1 MSKNKETLSVVIS
14 TKKID
19 EDYIKHVKKMFSQ
32 PDTEILVYEN
42 DGEKSLTE
50 VYNIGLRESKND
62 IVVFM
67 HDDLILETPN
77 MTPKIVNMIS
87 KNSFNSNYG
96 IIGIAGTDK
105 LTSGRWWDNR
115 ENMFGVVGH
124 IHEGKRHVN
133 HYSKGVFNEKLKDVV
148 VVDGLFF
155 IVHKGR
161 IKKNFNEEFKGVHFY
176 DIPFCVENYLEGV
189 KIGLTTK
196 FGITHKSVGIT
207 NKQWEKNKLFFE
219 ALYEKN
225 LPLEIPPI
233 TW

>member
-1 MSKNKETLSVVIS
+1 MVKLLQPMSKINEPISVVIS

-19 EDYIKHVKKMFSQ
+19 DNYLKHVERMFSH
-32 PDTEILVYEN
+32 PKTEVNIYEN
-42 DGEKSLTE
+42 DGVSSLTE
-50 VYNIGLRESKND
+50 IYNIGLKESKNE

-77 MTPKIVNMIS
+77 MTPKIVKLFEKHS
-87 KNSFNSNYG
+87 EYG

-115 ENMFGVVGH
+115 DNMFGVVGH

-133 HYSKGVFNEKLKDVV
+133 HYSKGVFNDVLKDVV
-148 VVDGLFF
+148 IVDGLFF
-155 IVHKGR
+155 AVHKGR
-161 IKKNFNEEFKGVHFY
+161 IKKEFNEQFEGFHFY
-176 DIPFCVENYLEGV
+176 DISFCVENFLEGV

-196 FGITHKSVGIT
+196 LGVTHKSIGMV

-219 ALYEKN
+219 ALFEKQ
-225 LPLEIPPI
+225 LPL
-233 TW
+233 TA

>member
-1 MSKNKETLSVVIS
+1 MSKINEPISVVIS

-19 EDYIKHVKKMFSQ
+19 DNYLKHVERMFSH
-32 PDTEILVYEN
+32 PKTEVNIYEN
-42 DGEKSLTE
+42 DGVSSLTE
-50 VYNIGLRESKND
+50 IYNIGLKESKNE

-77 MTPKIVNMIS
+77 MTPKIVKLFEKHS
-87 KNSFNSNYG
+87 EYG

-115 ENMFGVVGH
+115 ENMFGIVGH

-133 HYSKGVFNEKLKDVV
+133 HYSKGVFNDVLKDVV
-148 VVDGLFF
+148 IVDGLFF
-155 IVHKGR
+155 AVHKGR
-161 IKKNFNEEFKGVHFY
+161 IKKEFNEQFEGFHFY
-176 DIPFCVENYLEGV
+176 DISFCVENFLEGV

-196 FGITHKSVGIT
+196 LGVTHKSIGMV

-219 ALYEKN
+219 ALFEKQ
-225 LPLEIPPI
+225 LPL
-233 TW
+233 TA

>member
-1 MSKNKETLSVVIS
+1 MSKINEPVSVVIS

-19 EDYIKHVKKMFSQ
+19 DNYLKHVEKMFSH
-32 PDTEILVYEN
+32 PKTEVNIYEN
-42 DGEKSLTE
+42 DGVSSLTE
-50 VYNIGLRESKND
+50 IYNIGLKESKNE

-77 MTPKIVNMIS
+77 MTPKIV
-87 KNSFNSNYG
+87 KLFEKHPKYG

-133 HYSKGVFNEKLKDVV
+133 HYSKGVFNDVLKDVV

-155 IVHKGR
+155 AVHKER
-161 IKKNFNEEFKGVHFY
+161 IKKGFNEQFEGFHFY
-176 DIPFCVENYLEGV
+176 DISFCVENFLEGV

-196 FGITHKSVGIT
+196 LEVTHKSIGMV

-219 ALYEKN
+219 ALFEKQ
-225 LPLEIPPI
+225 LPL
-233 TW
+233 TA